1 MFRKVLVPVDGS
13 DCSWKGLAYAEEIA
27 EKFSSQ
33 LLVLNV
39 EQVYNANLLALPM
52 DNVYMDQMSS
62 EVGENLILKA
72 AQEKIKTYTGKVQF
86 FSEKGH
92 PAEQILIVAGKMQC
106 DLIVMGSRGLSGIA
120 EFLLGSVST
129 RITEHSRI
137 PVLVVK

>member
-1 MFRKVLVPVDGS
+1 MFRKILVPVDGS

-52 DNVYMDQMSS
+52 DNVYMDQMLS
-62 EVGENLILKA
+62 ENGENLILKN
-72 AQEKIKTYTGKVQF
+72 AQEKIEKYTGKVQF
-86 FSEKGH
+86 ISEKGH
-92 PAEQILIVAGKMQC
+92 PAEQILIVAAKMQC
-106 DLIVMGSRGLSGIA
+106 DLIVIGSRGLSGIA

-129 RITEHSRI
+129 RISEYSQI
-137 PVLVVK
+137 PVLIVK